1 MDWKRTLAAVAP
13 AIATALGTPLAGV
26 AVQMATSAL
35 GLSEHTEDALQNA
48 IAGGDTETLA
58 KLKQIDKDFLVE
70 MKKLDVDIYKADVE
84 SQHSARDMA
93 KDKGIWIQGGLTI
106 LFCGLFTFLLGAIFT
121 GEEVVHATMRDIANF
136 LLGTLTGLL
145 VQQFNFWFGSSEGSK
160 RKGTEMASVLKKPDA

>member
-35 GLSEHTEDALQNA
+35 GLSEQTEDALKNA
-48 IAGGDTETLA
+48 VMGGDPATLIA
-58 KLKQIDKDFLVE
+58 LKKVDRDFLVQ
-70 MKKLDVDIYKADVE
+70 MKQLDVDIYKIDAGDRAD
-84 SQHSARDMA
+84 ARGLA
-93 KDKGIWIQGGLTI
+93 KDKGIWIQGSLTI

-121 GEEVVHATMRDIANF
+121 GEEVVHPTMRDIANF